1 MIIQWLSVFWNRKF
15 SRIKTWKRCAYEVEE
30 LLAGVTS
37 LLQCWGSNINIRC
50 VRYFLPIHTVPSLTS
65 FFEFRT
71 ISDGQMLEC
80 AESLETFLA
89 KTWCFG
95 NMRLS
100 KIEVKPGSPP
110 MLVIP
115 WLLDSREFPGFAM
128 L

>member
-1 MIIQWLSVFWNRKF
+1 MMKCVLEKKIY
-15 SRIKTWKRCAYEVEE
+15 RCKDVEE
-30 LLAGVTS
+30 VCLWNWRAASSVTS
-37 LLQCWGSNINIRC
+37 LLQCWWSNINIRC